1 MSTGRTATVNAVLT
15 ATLAVTGTILTFVL
29 IATVLPH
36 PWRDAARLPFSMI
49 CHGIPER
56 SLRIADH
63 LLPICARCTGIYL
76 GGILAALAAL
86 LLRVR
91 SASLALGIV
100 LMIPLAID
108 GTGQAL
114 GIWTTGNP
122 ARFATG
128 MLFAVG
134 FVTAAVAYARRRSE
148 PEVLE
153 STLSMR

>member
-1 MSTGRTATVNAVLT
+1 MSTGREETITAVLT
-15 ATLAVTGTILTFVL
+15 ATLAVTATILTFVL
-29 IATVLPH
+29 IAALLPH

-63 LLPICARCTGIYL
+63 LLPVCARCTGIYL
-76 GGILAALAAL
+76 GGILSALAAL

-91 SASLALGIV
+91 SASLALGIA
-100 LMIPLAID
+100 LMSPLAID
-108 GTGQAL
+108 GTAQAL
-114 GIWTTGNP
+114 GLWATGNP

-128 MLFAVG
+128 MLFAAG
-134 FVTAAVAYARRRSE
+134 FVTAAVAYTRRRSKT
-148 PEVLE
+148 EVLE